1 MNKAGV
7 GVLKQFIYLFLLWL
21 SGAFSCGVYAQKSEL
36 TSHVHPLYLEQG
48 ADTDY
53 SYQVI
58 FDDEGYLWAG
68 TDNSLKR
75 YDGYQVTN
83 FIHDPNDPN
92 SISSNSIEA
101 LLYDDGILW
110 AGGTSLNKYHP
121 ETQSFT
127 NYDVSGSAIIW
138 SLYKD
143 DTNIMWVGGEGFGL
157 RGFDLQKKEI
167 VHEFFLNEDERFIYE
182 IVPILNST
190 KLWISTSKGLALF
203 DTVNFSIEYYFDIQ
217 KSETNI
223 QVIEDLLIDHQG
235 YIWMVSRNG
244 VIKLN
249 PLDKSITHYRHNP
262 ADAYS
267 ISSNTLW
274 SIYQDNKKRI
284 WIGSDKKGI
293 NLYDEKI
300 DGFQHISAVLNVQ
313 DSFKFPSVAINDIF
327 QDTNNSLWFA
337 TGQGILRV
345 SMHLDRFQHLKN
357 ISGDL
362 NSLNFNNVLD
372 LHQDKK
378 GDIWI
383 ATDGGGLD
391 KYQPEIEKFT
401 HYMYASEDSSS
412 LSSDSVIAIDEDEQG
427 YLWLGTYAGGLSRFN
442 PQTGEF
448 KRFMHDS
455 EKPSMK
461 TIANNNIFRVHV
473 AHDQKVWLS
482 VWRTGL
488 QVYDPIKDE
497 FTSYFPLG
505 EGKESGIANFN
516 ITDIEPDGQ
525 GNFWVS
531 GYEGLEYFD
540 TETSTFTKVDFPE
553 LERIFDVFVDE
564 DIIWLATAD
573 GFVKYNYNAGTHQI
587 FTTLNGLADNFV
599 TTIEKDKQ
607 GVFWLGTKQ
616 GINSF
621 DPNTL
626 AVKNFTTSEGLTS
639 NLFNRFSHLHTRE
652 GKMYFGGPQGIN
664 IFDPQN
670 MPHNEMIP
678 NVVLTNFDIHH
689 KTGSLTENSVL
700 NKHIGLT
707 EHVDLTYL
715 QNDLIIEFA
724 ALGFISP
731 DKNAYKYKLVGLEDE
746 WNEVGALGRDVRYTN
761 LSPGTYTF
769 QVMASNSEGVWNPE
783 PRELSINIFPP
794 WWNTW
799 WAYVVFIFAFIGGI
813 YLYIYRSTLKNKKMA
828 LALEQQVKDR
838 TLELKNSHDELSG
851 SLESLKRTKDQLV
864 QSEKMASLGALVAG
878 VAHEVNTPVGICL
891 TANTHLQY
899 ITQKLC
905 NKVESNQLTK
915 KDFIQFKDEVN
926 KSVELSLSNISRAAE
941 LINSFKKIAVE
952 QTSELPDTFLLKQ
965 KLQDCINTMT
975 SKLSRS
981 HTSLELI
988 CPEELK
994 VSSYPGVLS
1003 QIIINFI
1010 MNSITHGFGVNEKG
1024 NITISV
1030 KPTNNQTYLINYQ
1043 DNGKGID
1050 KKHIAFVFEPFFTTN
1065 RKEGNSGLGMHIVY
1079 NLVTQKLNGN
1089 IDIIP
1094 KKSGVEFQLELPNKI
1109 ITIK

>member
-1 MNKAGV
+1 M
-7 GVLKQFIYLFLLWL
+7 LKQFIYTFFYLLISLLF
-21 SGAFSCGVYAQKSEL
+21 CDVYAQTSEL
-36 TSHVHPLYLEQG
+36 TSHVHPIYLDQG

-58 FDDEGYLWAG
+58 FDDDGYLWAG

-75 YDGYQVTN
+75 YDGYKVTN
-83 FIHDPNDPN
+83 FIHDPTDPN

-101 LLYDDGILW
+101 LLYDDGVLW

-121 ETQSFT
+121 ETQNFT

-143 DTNIMWVGGEGFGL
+143 NKNIMWVGGEGFGL
-157 RGFDLQKKEI
+157 RGFDLQKNKI
-167 VHEFFLNEDERFIYE
+167 VHEFLLNEDERFIYE
-182 IVPILNST
+182 IVPIPNT
-190 KLWISTSKGLALF
+190 NKFWVSTSKGLALF
-203 DTVNFSIEYYFDIQ
+203 DTVNFDIEYYFEIK

-223 QVIEDLLIDHQG
+223 QVIEDFLVDHHG

-249 PLDKSITHYRHNP
+249 PLDKSIKHYRHNP
-262 ADAYS
+262 ADPYS

-293 NLYDEKI
+293 NLYDEKL

-401 HYMYASEDSSS
+401 HYMHVPEDSSS
-412 LSSDSVIAIDEDEQG
+412 LSSDSVIAIDEDKQG
-427 YLWLGTYAGGLSRFN
+427 YLWLGTYAGGLNRFN
-442 PQTGEF
+442 PQTGVF
-448 KRFMHDS
+448 KRFTHDP
-455 EKPSMK
+455 EKPTNK
-461 TIANNNIFRVHV
+461 TIADDNIFRVHV
-473 AHDQKVWLS
+473 AKDQKVWLS
-482 VWRTGL
+482 IWRTGL
-488 QVYDPIKDE
+488 QIYDPMQDE
-497 FTSYFPLG
+497 FTSYFPVG
-505 EGKESGIANFN
+505 EGKESGIVNFN
-516 ITDIEPDGQ
+516 ITDIEPDGK
-525 GNFWVS
+525 GNYWIS

-540 TETSTFTKVDFPE
+540 TETRSFTKIYLPE
-553 LERIFDVFVDE
+553 LERIFDVFVDK

-573 GFVKYNYNAGTHQI
+573 GFVKYDHNAGTHQI

-599 TTIEKDKQ
+599 TTIEKDNQ
-607 GVFWLGTKQ
+607 GLFWLGTKM

-621 DPNTL
+621 DPYTQE
-626 AVKNFTTSEGLTS
+626 VKNFTKSEGLTS

-664 IFDPQN
+664 VFDPQN
-670 MPHNEMIP
+670 MPRNEMIP
-678 NVVLTNFDIHH
+678 NVVLTDFYIHH
-689 KTGSLTENSVL
+689 KTDSLTDNSVL

-707 EHVDLTYL
+707 EDVELTYL

-731 DKNAYKYKLVGLEDE
+731 DKNAYKYKLVGLENE
-746 WNEVGALGRDVRYTN
+746 WNEVDALGRHVRYTN
-761 LSPGTYTF
+761 LSPGTYIF
-769 QVMASNSEGVWNPE
+769 QVMASNSEGVWNPK
-783 PRELSINIFPP
+783 PRELNITIFPP

-799 WAYVVFIFAFIGGI
+799 WAYVIFILAFIGII

-828 LALEQQVKDR
+828 LKLERQVKDR
-838 TLELKNSHDELSG
+838 TLELKASHDELSS
-851 SLESLKRTKDQLV
+851 SLENLKTTQDQLV

-878 VAHEVNTPVGICL
+878 VAHEVNTPLGICL
-891 TANTHLQY
+891 TANTHLDY
-899 ITQKLC
+899 IIRKLV
-905 NKVESNQLTK
+905 NKIEENSLTK
-915 KDFIQFKDEVN
+915 NDFVKYKDEIIQ
-926 KSVELSLSNISRAAE
+926 SVELSLSNIGRAAE
-941 LINSFKKIAVE
+941 LINSFKQIAVE
-952 QTSELPDTFLLKQ
+952 QTSELPDTFLLKN

-975 SKLSRS
+975 PKLSRRNIS
-981 HTSLELI
+981 VELI
-988 CPEELK
+988 CPDGLK
-994 VSSYPGVLS
+994 VSSYPGLLS

-1010 MNSITHGFGVNEKG
+1010 MNSITHGFDIDDIGS
-1024 NITISV
+1024 ITILV
-1030 KPTNNQTYLINYQ
+1030 KKTTRQTYLINYQ
-1043 DNGKGID
+1043 DTGKGID
-1050 KKHIAFVFEPFFTTN
+1050 KKNISMVFEPFFTTN
-1065 RKEGNSGLGMHIVY
+1065 RKEGNTGLGMHIVY
-1079 NLVTQKLNGN
+1079 NLVTQKLNGK
-1089 IDIIP
+1089 IEIIP
-1094 KKSGVEFQLELPNKI
+1094 KNSGVEFELELPCEI
-1109 ITIK
+1109 EIKE